1 VPDESGWPGID
12 VSQGIY
18 VNGVNKIKTNRQIL
32 KEGGVMKGSTAIN
45 VLASAFA
52 ALALAAPAHAG
63 WLDNTTVTPVVGV
76 TASNLDY
83 RRAAASD
90 NRKTSL
96 NSLSLSL
103 GVAGEKWYGRLNTEL
118 PLAPGFFL
126 GGAGGAQAIKR
137 TDYSLT
143 GGYAVTPSISLFGG
157 YLYTLINM
165 SASSGFVEDQTDN
178 GPFIGSSWEMYRG
191 KASSV
196 SVNVAYANLN
206 GSATRTTAPATVNF
220 DVTGPTTGLSYGI
233 SWTGQLGRDGRTYVL
248 SYKIQDF
255 KFEGTGTGGPQT
267 ITKGYGVLT
276 LAVIL

>member
-1 VPDESGWPGID
+1 MDS
-12 VSQGIY
+12 
-18 VNGVNKIKTNRQIL
+18 IKSKQIIMAY
-32 KEGGVMKGSTAIN
+32 KGGYMRGTIVFQT
-45 VLASAFA
+45 
-52 ALALAAPAHAG
+52 LALTLGTLALSISAHAG

-90 NRKTSL
+90 NRRTSL

-103 GVAGEKWYGRLNTEL
+103 AATGEKWYGRLNTEL

-126 GGAGGAQAIKR
+126 GGGGGAQTIKR

-143 GGYAVTPSISLFGG
+143 AGYAVTPTISMYGG

-165 SASSGFVEDQTDN
+165 SASSGFIEDQTDS
-178 GPFIGSSWEMYRG
+178 GPFIGGSWEMYRG
-191 KASSV
+191 KTSSV
-196 SVNVAYANLN
+196 SVNVAYASLN

-233 SWTGQLGRDGRTYVL
+233 SWTGQLGKNGRTYVL

-267 ITKGYGVLT
+267 IDKDYGVLT
-276 LAVIL
+276 IALVL